1 VDDKETGVYES
12 GGDLVGVASGDGAR
26 DHGGDDRFSV
36 GAGGVDEPGEEFA
49 DGIGKGTI
57 FGVSNPVSMPF
68 VQISHS
74 IGLNEPAKKAISL
87 SIHSA
92 LVEVFGIPGEDYFH
106 TIAALPPDGL
116 LYAPAYLGVEHWNPF
131 VAIQIFCKEGRTV
144 EMKQRLYREIAERIA
159 ASTAVAASNVFIVIV
174 ENPAANWSFGDGKAQ
189 MVTGEF
195 EQYTGGGAAAG
206 SGLVDSGGTGAAA
219 NGLGAAANGSGAKSS
234 VGSLRAV
241 EASGVPDAGSGTP
254 GLQRRRLM
262 TADLGKR
269 QVTSVHVQEIR
280 FAPGMKAGLHFHP
293 CPVTGYILKGTAVL
307 EIDGEAP
314 QVLPAGSAFYEPAG
328 ERIRRFD
335 NHSSTEEMIF
345 TAFYLLDGEQN
356 LIEMIKE

>member
-1 VDDKETGVYES
+1 
-12 GGDLVGVASGDGAR
+12 
-26 DHGGDDRFSV
+26 
-36 GAGGVDEPGEEFA
+36 
-49 DGIGKGTI
+49 
-57 FGVSNPVSMPF
+57 MPF
-68 VQISHS
+68 VQIHHS
-74 IGLNEPAKKAISL
+74 VGLNEPAKKAISI

-92 LVEVFGIPGEDYFH
+92 LVDVFGIPMEDYFQ

-131 VAIQIFCKEGRTV
+131 VAIQIICKEGRTV

-159 ASTAVAASNVFIVIV
+159 ASTAVAASNVFIVVV
-174 ENPAANWSFGDGKAQ
+174 ENSAANWSFGDGKAQ

-195 EQYTGGGAAAG
+195 EQYTTGGAGA
-206 SGLVDSGGTGAAA
+206 SGGATAG
-219 NGLGAAANGSGAKSS
+219 NGSAAKSS
-234 VGSLRAV
+234 IGSLRAV
-241 EASGVPDAGSGTP
+241 EASGGPDAGSGMP

-293 CPVTGYILKGTAVL
+293 CPVMGYILKGTAVL

>member
-1 VDDKETGVYES
+1 
-12 GGDLVGVASGDGAR
+12 
-26 DHGGDDRFSV
+26 
-36 GAGGVDEPGEEFA
+36 
-49 DGIGKGTI
+49 
-57 FGVSNPVSMPF
+57 MPF
-68 VQISHS
+68 VQINHS
-74 IGLNEPAKKAISL
+74 AGLDGPARKAISL

-92 LVEVFGIPGEDYFH
+92 LVEVFGIPREDYFQ

-116 LYAPAYLGVEHWNPF
+116 LYAPAYLGVGHSNPF

-159 ASTAVAASNVFIVIV
+159 AGTVVAASNVFIVVV

-195 EQYTGGGAAAG
+195 EQHTGGGSAAEG
-206 SGLVDSGGTGAAA
+206 SGGS
-219 NGLGAAANGSGAKSS
+219 GAAANGSGAKSS
-234 VGSLRAV
+234 IGSLRAV
-241 EASGVPDAGSGTP
+241 EASVGPDAGSGMP

>member
-1 VDDKETGVYES
+1 
-12 GGDLVGVASGDGAR
+12 
-26 DHGGDDRFSV
+26 
-36 GAGGVDEPGEEFA
+36 
-49 DGIGKGTI
+49 
-57 FGVSNPVSMPF
+57 MPF
-68 VQISHS
+68 VQINLSA
-74 IGLNEPAKKAISL
+74 GLDAPAKKAISL

-92 LVEVFGIPGEDYFH
+92 LVEVFGIPTEDYFH
-106 TIAALPPDGL
+106 TIGALPPDGL
-116 LYAPAYLGVEHWNPF
+116 LYAPAYLGVEHSNPF
-131 VAIQIFCKEGRTV
+131 VAIQIVCKEGRTV

-159 ASTAVAASNVFIVIV
+159 ASTAVSAANVFIVVV
-174 ENPAANWSFGDGKAQ
+174 ENPAANWSFGEGKAQ

-195 EQYTGGGAAAG
+195 EQYAGGKAAG
-206 SGLVDSGGTGAAA
+206 
-219 NGLGAAANGSGAKSS
+219 KSS
-234 VGSLRAV
+234 IGSLRAV
-241 EASGVPDAGSGTP
+241 EASGGADAGNGMP

-335 NHSSTEEMIF
+335 NHSSNEEMIF
-345 TAFYLLDGEQN
+345 TAILFIGWRAESYPDDQGIGISLTNRCPASRRVYLLRLLRSYVRG
-356 LIEMIKE
+356 LL